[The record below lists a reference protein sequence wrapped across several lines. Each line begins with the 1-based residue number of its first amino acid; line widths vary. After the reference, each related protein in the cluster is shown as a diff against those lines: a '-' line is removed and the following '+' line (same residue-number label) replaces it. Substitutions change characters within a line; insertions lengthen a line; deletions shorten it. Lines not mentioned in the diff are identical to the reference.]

1 MIRSQGE
8 NTLSLLNG
16 ASAQSV
22 WQLSST
28 GWTPPSPAAIAA
40 WLSERKDAAKSAG
53 RPPFLPL
60 NEYNARDI
68 WRIARSH
75 MSKNRIRRHWSSP
88 PGSRWRR
95 CGRPGL
101 GLPKFGRAVG
111 HFRQGNC
118 RQQRKELWWFSAG
131 EGETVG
137 VPAVAD
143 VDGDGTADF
152 IATFA
157 DKHPAL
163 TAIRNVWIE
172 AVSGKTGKS
181 LWRFRLEGA
190 VRSLRK

>member
-1 MIRSQGE
+1 MGDLVWACRS
-8 NTLSLLNG
+8 
-16 ASAQSV
+16 SAALWAIS
-22 WQLSST
+22 
-28 GWTPPSPAAIAA
+28 GKAIA
-40 WLSERKDAAKSAG
+40 G
-53 RPPFLPL
+53 
-60 NEYNARDI
+60 N
-68 WRIARSH
+68 
-75 MSKNRIRRHWSSP
+75 
-88 PGSRWRR
+88 
-95 CGRPGL
+95 
-101 GLPKFGRAVG
+101 
-111 HFRQGNC
+111 QG
-118 RQQRKELWWFSAG
+118 KELWWFSAG

-190 VRSLRK
+190 VRLLRK